1 MAKVKKGAKLEE
13 LQGKIAESA
22 QKVWLAGL
30 GALAVAE
37 EEGGKLFK
45 DLVRRGESV
54 EGKLKGE
61 VESLRKDIG
70 VLAERAR
77 GQAGKVLDRMESGWD
92 EKVGQ
97 TLSRLGV
104 PTREEISSLTAR
116 VEELTRKLEERMA
129 EGKKSR
135 SRTETGSS
143 TDAG

>member
-1 MAKVKKGAKLEE
+1 MGKVKKGAKLEE

-37 EEGGKLFK
+37 EEGGRLFK

-54 EGKLKGE
+54 ESKLKGE

-77 GQAGKVLDRMESGWD
+77 GQAGRVLDRMESGWD

-104 PTREEISSLTAR
+104 PTREEIASLTAR

-135 SRTETGSS
+135 SRTESGSS
-143 TDAG
+143 TDVG